1 MLRKVQLYSVN
12 MGGKIQYVC
21 SIMILGFRIVL
32 RPVITD
38 SKGQRPGGEEQQ
50 RGKHCSCRVPTLH
63 WTIRKFS

>member
-38 SKGQRPGGEEQQ
+38 SKGQRPGGEEQ
-50 RGKHCSCRVPTLH
+50 
-63 WTIRKFS
+63 